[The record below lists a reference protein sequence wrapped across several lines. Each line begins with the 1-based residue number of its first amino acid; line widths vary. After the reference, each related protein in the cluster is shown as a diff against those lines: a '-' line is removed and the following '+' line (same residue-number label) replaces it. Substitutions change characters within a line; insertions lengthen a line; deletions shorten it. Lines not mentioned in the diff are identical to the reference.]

1 MTDLINK
8 IERRLGTQPLN
19 LPDNLKKEKWAE
31 NVIIPDTITTF
42 SRFFPYKIP
51 VMVDSTC
58 KKDGYYFIDKDLPE
72 DIEIL
77 GVRDINWK
85 TFARDSIRI
94 QQGVGYGIYDF
105 LSHNYGMDDI
115 ALLQMRADNTSLF
128 NNGIY
133 IDFIP
138 PNMIKLETVNGGVV
152 IAGAGEYVPATV
164 TLAEVSGLPEIFI
177 KHQSNLMTIE
187 PTKMETFERLA
198 IADVATYLFQYL
210 KHYDGLE
217 TVYANIDLKLSYL
230 ENEAN
235 KRDDVVQYLNDSY
248 VNPSNS
254 AQPIM
259 YTV

>member
-1 MTDLINK
+1 MNRMTDLLNK

-19 LPDNLKKEKWAE
+19 LPDMLKKEKWAD
-31 NVIIPDTITTF
+31 NVIIPDTLTTF
-42 SRFFPYKIP
+42 SRFFPYKIR

-58 KKDGYYFIDKDLPE
+58 KKDGYYFIDKNLPE

-77 GVRDINWK
+77 GVKDIDWK
-85 TFARDSIRI
+85 SFARDSIRI

-105 LSHNYGMDDI
+105 LSNNYGLEDI
-115 ALLQMRADNTSLF
+115 MLLQTRADNMSLF

-133 IDFIP
+133 LDFIP
-138 PNMIKLETVNGGVV
+138 PNMIKLETVNGGD
-152 IAGAGEYVPATV
+152 
-164 TLAEVSGLPEIFI
+164 VSRGLNNFPLDIFI

-217 TVYANIDLKLSYL
+217 TVFANVDLKLSYL
-230 ENEAN
+230 ETEAG

-248 VNPSNS
+248 VSPSNS

-259 YTV
+259 YTI

>member
-1 MTDLINK
+1 MNRMTDLLNK

-19 LPDNLKKEKWAE
+19 LPDILKKENWAE
-31 NVIIPDTITTF
+31 NVIIPDTLTTF
-42 SRFFPYKIP
+42 SRYFPYKIP
-51 VMVDSTC
+51 VLIDKSC
-58 KKDGYYFIDKDLPE
+58 KKDGYYFIDTNLPE
-72 DIEIL
+72 GVEIL
-77 GVRDINWK
+77 GVRDLDWK
-85 TFARDSIRI
+85 NFARDSVRV

-115 ALLQMRADNTSLF
+115 LLLQTRADMTSLF

-138 PNMIKLETVNGGVV
+138 PNMIKLQTVNGGD
-152 IAGAGEYVPATV
+152 ISRGISNFPI
-164 TLAEVSGLPEIFI
+164 EVFI

-217 TVYANIDLKLSYL
+217 TVFANVDLKLSYL
-230 ENEAN
+230 ENEAG
-235 KRDDVVQYLNDSY
+235 KRDDVVQYLGDSY
-248 VNPSNS
+248 VSPSNS
-254 AQPIM
+254 GQPIM
-259 YTV
+259 FTV